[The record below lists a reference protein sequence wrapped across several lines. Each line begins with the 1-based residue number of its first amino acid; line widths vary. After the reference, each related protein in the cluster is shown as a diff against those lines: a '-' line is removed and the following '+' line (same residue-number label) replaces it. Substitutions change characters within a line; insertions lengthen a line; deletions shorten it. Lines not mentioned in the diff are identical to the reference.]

1 MTFYL
6 ILFIIVS
13 ISLLALLVK
22 IEIDCYKE
30 SHPNP
35 PEKIKKIKF

>member
-6 ILFIIVS
+6 VLFIIVS
-13 ISLLALLVK
+13 TALMALLVK

-30 SHPNP
+30 SHPKP